1 MPPGTDKYATYE
13 KYYPYKKEDEH
24 KSDYYTIDKSIYEE
38 SMHLNK
44 LYKLDSA
51 IAYAT
56 PLYIILLILFGALN
70 IWLGFLF
77 AFIGLIIHVV
87 VICTIESSVKFN
99 KKEIKQIVNRI
110 ASKVKVDLLVVPQDM
125 HLTENQSQKVRC
137 GDNGIFKGVPLDN
150 KGNPMPTIGSQ
161 FLLAVGEHTF
171 TIDIDGAIE
180 ELNDYLVMGSGA
192 EVAIGVLE
200 NNKNK
205 SAKQRIK
212 EAIQACAD
220 KTLYV
225 NNDIKILSTYDTI
238 SKSTLEEY
246 KK

>member
-1 MPPGTDKYATYE
+1 MSVVIAVKDPKTGSIFVGCDSQVSAGNIKYKLKGESSKIWRYNDLPIVIVGGVGSLRDIQLAQTCHDLI
-13 KYYPYKKEDEH
+13 DEL
-24 KSDYYTIDKSIYEE
+24 S
-38 SMHLNK
+38 
-44 LYKLDSA
+44 LYKGHVDFE
-51 IAYAT
+51 YCVT
-56 PLYIILLILFGALN
+56 TLYTRLHKLLL
-70 IWLGFLF
+70 
-77 AFIGLIIHVV
+77 
-87 VICTIESSVKFN
+87 
-99 KKEIKQIVNRI
+99 
-110 ASKVKVDLLVVPQDM
+110 
-125 HLTENQSQKVRC
+125 
-137 GDNGIFKGVPLDN
+137 DNGRVPLDN

-161 FLLAVGEHTF
+161 FLLAVGEHAF

-180 ELNDYLVMGSGA
+180 EINDYLVMGSGA